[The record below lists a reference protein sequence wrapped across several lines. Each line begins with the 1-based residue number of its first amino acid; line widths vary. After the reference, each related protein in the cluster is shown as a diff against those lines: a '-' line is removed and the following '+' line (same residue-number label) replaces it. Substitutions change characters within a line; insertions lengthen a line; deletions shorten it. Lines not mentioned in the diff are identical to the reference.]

1 MPRLSRRPF
10 LDFLCDEHVIVTPD
24 WETMNPSVTHILYDH
39 GLRCPP
45 HGRKLHKGES
55 DASYNQF
62 SKKARIGIIIWRDDQ
77 VVLSEVMEELDCN
90 GSSVQA
96 EALAMYL
103 LLKRAIQQ
111 GIRSLEVCADCEVV
125 DRVICGEQRPGDKDT
140 LGELSNHLRWMISHF
155 DELTCRRVPN
165 RECVSFVDG
174 FLRNTRLFGKVHHV
188 IGSTHTNKHLEASVS
203 WKNGRLI

>member
-1 MPRLSRRPF
+1 MSRRPF

-111 GIRSLEVCADCEVV
+111 GIRSLEVCTECEVV
-125 DRVICGEQRPGDKDT
+125 DRVIRGEQRPGDKDT
-140 LGELSNHLRWMISHF
+140 LGELYNLLRWMISH
-155 DELTCRRVPN
+155 L
-165 RECVSFVDG
+165 SII
-174 FLRNTRLFGKVHHV
+174 LLF
-188 IGSTHTNKHLEASVS
+188 S
-203 WKNGRLI
+203 

>member
-111 GIRSLEVCADCEVV
+111 GIRSLEVCTECEVV

-140 LGELSNHLRWMISHF
+140 LGELYNLLRWMISH
-155 DELTCRRVPN
+155 L
-165 RECVSFVDG
+165 SII
-174 FLRNTRLFGKVHHV
+174 LLFGQQMKPPRSLSRPINSHV
-188 IGSTHTNKHLEASVS
+188 NRRKKEKLKLPITT
-203 WKNGRLI
+203 IT